1 MGYRLGIDFGTSNT
15 VAVVCQPNGRTR
27 PVLFDGFPLLPSS
40 VCVSIDG
47 GELLVGREAAH
58 SARVHPERFEPHPK
72 RRIDDGTVLL
82 GTDEYPVA
90 QLIAAV
96 LGRVR
101 AEVVRMMGGQPGSV
115 VLTYPAAWGAR
126 RRAVL
131 LDAARRAG
139 LEGPELLAEPVAA
152 ASYFVNG
159 TEVDVAVGSCVVVY
173 DFGAGTFDA
182 SVLRRTADDWE
193 ILASEGLP
201 DAGGLDV
208 DAAIVAYIAATYTS
222 SRPDEVRRLEAPESA
237 GDRRANR
244 LLWDDVRTAKEV
256 LSRVSSTYVHLPLI
270 EDDVPLGREQLER
283 LARPVLDR
291 TVSLTRTLISG
302 VVRDGTLAAV
312 FLVGGSSRM
321 PLAATLL
328 HRAVRVSPTAIEQ
341 PEVVVAEGSARG
353 YNHTTVWPSAR
364 PPADDASAHADPVAP
379 AADLS
384 DSWPPVSAEL
394 PADLFA
400 ATGPLATAPDTA
412 GVPAVSAVPAPPEVG
427 PPAAAASAASPAAD
441 SGSPASA
448 ASPVSAAEPVSSA
461 REVAAVGGRAAE
473 PAPRPNWITALFAI
487 VAFAALMVLIWLPH
501 TQDNAAL
508 DYWERLL
515 SWPSAALLP
524 AYLGWLVYRFAS
536 SSAWQ
541 AVASVPVHMIV
552 LSALII
558 GAVQLADTGSD
569 NTRQVKFTA
578 VVALSAIAVIALL
591 WPRRSSSPP
600 GRRIFGVADVAASV
614 VAAIVYGFANY
625 AMDGPGGRLPPDS
638 STAAALLT
646 ISVFTATLAVL
657 VLGAAVGVLLGRT
670 RPALIPTL
678 RISSG
683 VLLLV
688 GSAITALAVAL
699 HVFT

>member
-152 ASYFVNG
+152 ASYFVNA

-182 SVLRRTADDWE
+182 SVLRRTAGGWE

-237 GDRRANR
+237 SDRRANR

-256 LSRVSSTYVHLPLI
+256 LSRTSSTYVHLPLI

-302 VVRDGTLAAV
+302 VVRDGTLAGV

-321 PLAATLL
+321 PLVATLL

-341 PEVVVAEGSARG
+341 PEVVVAEGSARDH
-353 YNHTTVWPSAR
+353 NHTTVRPSAR
-364 PPADDASAHADPVAP
+364 PPDADDASAHADPVVP

-400 ATGPLATAPDTA
+400 ETGPLATAPDIA
-412 GVPAVSAVPAPPEVG
+412 GVPAVSTVPAAPESGSV
-427 PPAAAASAASPAAD
+427 ASAASPA
-441 SGSPASA
+441 S
-448 ASPVSAAEPVSSA
+448 AEPSPSA
-461 REVAAVGGRAAE
+461 RGVAAVAGRAAE
-473 PAPRPNWITALFAI
+473 PAPRPSWITALFAI

-501 TQDNAAL
+501 TQDNEAL
-508 DYWERLL
+508 NYWERLL

-536 SSAWQ
+536 SSARP
-541 AVASVPVHMIV
+541 AVASVLVHTIV
-552 LSALII
+552 LSPLII

-578 VVALSAIAVIALL
+578 VVVLATIAVIALL
-591 WPRRSSSPP
+591 WPRRSSSPH

-614 VAAIVYGFANY
+614 VAAVVYGFANY

-646 ISVFTATLAVL
+646 ISLFTATLAVL

-670 RPALIPTL
+670 RPALTPTL
-678 RISSG
+678 RISAG

-688 GSAITALAVAL
+688 CSAITALAVAL

>member
-15 VAVVCQPNGRTR
+15 VAVVYQPNGRTR

-47 GELLVGREAAH
+47 SELLVGREAAH

-101 AEVVRMMGGQPGSV
+101 AEVVRMMGGEPGSV
-115 VLTYPAAWGAR
+115 VLTYPAAWGGR

-139 LEGPELLAEPVAA
+139 LPGPELLAEPVAA
-152 ASYFVNG
+152 ASYFVTV
-159 TEVDVAVGSCVVVY
+159 TEVDVGVGSCVLVY

-182 SVLRRTADDWE
+182 SVLRRTAEGWE

-222 SRPDEVRRLEAPESA
+222 SRPEEVRRLVAPESA

-256 LSRVSSTYVHLPLI
+256 LSRASSTYIHLPLI

-291 TVSLTRTLISG
+291 TVSLTRTVVGG
-302 VVRDGTLAAV
+302 VVRDGTLAGV
-312 FLVGGSSRM
+312 FLVGGSSRI

-341 PEVVVAEGSARG
+341 PELVVAEGSAREH
-353 YNHTTVWPSAR
+353 NHATVR
-364 PPADDASAHADPVAP
+364 PPNVDDTGPQADPVIL

-384 DSWPPVSAEL
+384 DSWPPVSAEM
-394 PADLFA
+394 PADPFA
-400 ATGPLATAPDTA
+400 ETGPLASAPDA
-412 GVPAVSAVPAPPEVG
+412 ARVPAVSAVPAPPEVG
-427 PPAAAASAASPAAD
+427 PPAAVAPTPFPAAD
-441 SGSPASA
+441 PGELA
-448 ASPVSAAEPVSSA
+448 SAAEPASPA
-461 REVAAVGGRAAE
+461 RGTAAVQGRAAE
-473 PAPRPNWITALFAI
+473 RAPWPIWITGLLAVA
-487 VAFAALMVLIWLPH
+487 AFAALTVLVALPH
-501 TQDNAAL
+501 TQDNEAL

-524 AYLGWLVYRFAS
+524 AYLGWLVYRFATS
-536 SSAWQ
+536 TPRR
-541 AVASVPVHMIV
+541 AVASALVHTVV
-552 LSALII
+552 LSLLIV
-558 GAVQLADTGSD
+558 GAVRLADIGSD
-569 NTRQVKFTA
+569 DTGPAAKFAA
-578 VVALSAIAVIALL
+578 VVGLATIAVIALL
-591 WPRRSSSPP
+591 WPRRSSPP
-600 GRRIFGVADVAASV
+600 ARRPVFGVTDLAASV

-625 AMDGPGGRLPPDS
+625 AMDGPGGSLPPDS
-638 STAAALLT
+638 SESAALLT
-646 ISVFTATLAVL
+646 ISVVTATLAVL

-670 RPALIPTL
+670 HPALISTL
-678 RISSG
+678 RITAG

-688 GSAITALAVAL
+688 CSAITALAVAF
-699 HVFT
+699 HIFP

>member
-15 VAVVCQPNGRTR
+15 VAVVYQPNGRTR
-27 PVLFDGFPLLPSS
+27 LVLFDGFPLLPSS

-82 GTDEYPVA
+82 GTDEYPIA

-101 AEVVRMMGGQPGSV
+101 AEVVRMMGGEPGSV
-115 VLTYPAAWGAR
+115 VLTYPAAWGGR

-152 ASYFVNG
+152 ASYFVNV

-182 SVLRRTADDWE
+182 SVLRRTTDGWE

-222 SRPDEVRRLEAPESA
+222 SRPDEVRRLEAPEST

-256 LSRVSSTYVHLPLI
+256 LSRVSSTYIHLPLI

-283 LARPVLDR
+283 LARPVVDR
-291 TVSLTRTLISG
+291 TVSLTRTVISG
-302 VVRDGTLAAV
+302 VVREGTLAGV

-341 PEVVVAEGSARG
+341 PELVVAEGSARD
-353 YNHTTVWPSAR
+353 HSHATVRPSVR
-364 PPADDASAHADPVAP
+364 PPDVGDAGALADPVIR
-379 AADLS
+379 AADRS
-384 DSWPPVSAEL
+384 DSWPPVSAEV

-400 ATGPLATAPDTA
+400 DTDPLATAPDA
-412 GVPAVSAVPAPPEVG
+412 ARVPAVSAVPAPPEVG
-427 PPAAAASAASPAAD
+427 PSAAAASALLPAAE
-441 SGSPASA
+441 SGSLA
-448 ASPVSAAEPVSSA
+448 SAAEPASPTRGIA
-461 REVAAVGGRAAE
+461 AVAAGAAE
-473 PAPRPNWITALFAI
+473 PAPRPNWITALFAV
-487 VAFAALMVLIWLPH
+487 VAFAALMVLILLPH

-508 DYWERLL
+508 NYWERLL

-524 AYLGWLVYRFAS
+524 AYLGWLVYRFAT
-536 SSAWQ
+536 SSARQ
-541 AVASVPVHMIV
+541 AVASVLVHTVV
-552 LSALII
+552 LSLLIV
-558 GAVQLADTGSD
+558 GAFQLAGTGSD
-569 NTRQVKFTA
+569 DTGRAKFA
-578 VVALSAIAVIALL
+578 GVVALAAIAVIALL
-591 WPRRSSSPP
+591 WPRRSSSPA
-600 GRRIFGVADVAASV
+600 GRRVFGVADVAASV
-614 VAAIVYGFANY
+614 IAAVVYGFANY
-625 AMDGPGGRLPPDS
+625 AMDGPGGQLPPDS
-638 STAAALLT
+638 SAAAALLT
-646 ISVFTATLAVL
+646 ISVFSVTLAVL

-670 RPALIPTL
+670 HPALTSTL
-678 RISSG
+678 RISAG
-683 VLLLV
+683 VLILV
-688 GSAITALAVAL
+688 CSTITALAVAH